1 MQCHMRKL
9 PTERSRLKGRGGG
22 NLKSSHLEQRKVLE
36 QARAKAWARNR
47 RRRAIYR
54 CLHFSSFCPR
64 SPCAGHTPGQ
74 KIPKEIRITESL
86 SSRESMAFLPAAF
99 RPTLCLVHSLK
110 HLGREM

>member
-1 MQCHMRKL
+1 MRKL
-9 PTERSRLKGRGGG
+9 PTERSRLKGRGES
-22 NLKSSHLEQRKVLE
+22 NLKSRHLEQRKVLE
-36 QARAKAWARNR
+36 QARAKSLGKEPSATSDLPLPAFQLDFARGP
-47 RRRAIYR
+47 
-54 CLHFSSFCPR
+54 LVL
-64 SPCAGHTPGQ
+64 GHTPGQ